1 MSTCSQEVEIYSK
14 TTDKLI
20 SSGSMTCDNIQTL
33 RNIGYRIVELSA
45 PTQEQVIEQPVE
57 QVIEQPVIEQPVEEE
72 QVLINNIPVEEIQQ
86 VNVIQP
92 TQSTLRVEAS
102 NLLNVTLNLIEQ
114 IKTLKQ
120 QKTEIQLLNQSLK
133 NENEELVSKFSDS
146 ATKQELEEMTQL
158 FEQAYEKAKNYMLIS
173 IDNSRKRG
181 YNRNN
186 QQRDTSGALHAEFT
200 RSTEN
205 DFVIYATSIGKIY
218 NKKYSEGNW

>member
-92 TQSTLRVEAS
+92 TQPTLRVEAS

-181 YNRNN
+181 YNQNN
-186 QQRDTSGALHAEFT
+186 QQRDTSNALHADYT
-200 RSTEN
+200 RQTEN
-205 DFVIYATSIGKIY
+205 DFVIYATSINKIY